1 MKIAVLGLGS
11 AGRRHAANAVAL
23 GHDVI
28 AFDPAV
34 AADAPDGVTVV
45 TSLEEA
51 IDAGDAV
58 IVASPNSL
66 HADQA
71 VTALEAGRPVLVEK
85 PLAVE
90 LADAERVVAAAAAAG
105 AVCGAAMNLRFHP
118 AVAELRR
125 LVESGDLG
133 EVRAAELSFG
143 YDLRLWRPET
153 DYRASYSARKE
164 LGGGIALDAIH
175 EFDYLRWLLGPVESV
190 IGETARLSDLEID
203 VEDTALAILRFTS
216 GAAATVSLNFFE
228 PVYRRGAIVVGDD
241 AVATWKWGATELL
254 VERRDGER
262 LEQPV
267 GADLAATYRD
277 VVADFASAVEMGTPV
292 RTSAEEGLEAV
303 RVVDALK
310 RSAAEGRRLR
320 LTAG

>member
-1 MKIAVLGLGS
+1 MRFAVLGLGS
-11 AGRRHAANAVAL
+11 AGRRHAANAAAL
-23 GHDVI
+23 GHEVI

-34 AADAPDGVTVV
+34 AEAPAGVGIVP
-45 TSLEEA
+45 SLEEA
-51 IDAGDAV
+51 VAAGDAV

-71 VTALEAGRPVLVEK
+71 VTALEAGKPVLVEK

-90 LADAERVVAAAAAAG
+90 PADAERVVAAAAVAG
-105 AVCGAAMNLRFHP
+105 TVCGVAMNLRFHP
-118 AVAELRR
+118 AVVELRR
-125 LVESGDLG
+125 LIVGGELG
-133 EVRAAELSFG
+133 EVRTAELSFG

-153 DYRASYSARKE
+153 DYRESYSARRD

-175 EFDYLRWLLGPVESV
+175 EFDYLRWLLGPVDSV
-190 IGETARLSDLEID
+190 VGETARLSSLEVD
-203 VEDTALAILRFTS
+203 VEDTALAILRFAT

-228 PVYRRGAIVVGDD
+228 PVYRRGAVLVGED
-241 AVATWKWGATELL
+241 AVARWEWGAPELI

-262 LEQPV
+262 LSRPIE
-267 GADLAATYRD
+267 ADLAATYRD
-277 VVADFASAVEMGTPV
+277 VVADFASAVEDGTPV

-310 RSAAEGRRLR
+310 RSAAEGRRFR